1 MSNSLKASDSGL
13 AIVDK
18 SRQRLGWTKT
28 STARWWQDAHTSR
41 ATLRRFWQ
49 GDRIQREIFIA
60 ICQAV
65 GIGNWEAIAELPN
78 ADLEFIAD
86 IPTPHGDWNEA
97 PDIESF
103 YGRNQELTQLEEWIT
118 SQNCKLVTINGIAG
132 IGKTTLAL
140 ALVDRIQPK
149 FDCLIWKSLQTS
161 PSLIS
166 LLNSLLN
173 CFEQGVVQNIQQ
185 GTAQLIQQ
193 LQKHHCLLVLD
204 GLNLVHFETWSSAGI
219 LPATTSREQDAPPTF
234 KKYGFQNRCGL
245 DAISSQPENLNYG
258 QFIQQLNR
266 ERHQSCILITSRE
279 QLKNIEINTKT
290 FRCLNLKGLPK
301 TEAIELLQS
310 RGFTGKELGLSAL
323 IQLYRGNPLALKL
336 VTPLIESV
344 FGGNVAAFLS
354 QNTLIVGDRLRV
366 ILKQQFEQLS
376 GLEQD
381 ILYWLAIWQEPVSF
395 SRLQSHL
402 LISVD
407 PAMVLEGI
415 IALER
420 RSLLEKWNS
429 DDEPSF
435 TLQPLVMKVV
445 TDELVEHTAQEI
457 HQVVQSHDISHFQI
471 LRTHWLLRPGT
482 DDIAGDRILTQLGKK
497 LWRFY
502 GATLP
507 EILNQILLLLK
518 GQSPLA
524 MGYIGSNL
532 AILSGIDLI

>member
-65 GIGNWEAIAELPN
+65 GIGNWEAIAELPT
-78 ADLEFIAD
+78 ADLESIAD
-86 IPTPHGDWNEA
+86 IPTPHRDWNEA

-132 IGKTTLAL
+132 IGKTALAV
-140 ALVDRIQPK
+140 ALVDRIQSK

-166 LLNSLLN
+166 LLNS
-173 CFEQGVVQNIQQ
+173 FEQTVIQNIQQ

-204 GLNLVHFETWSSAGI
+204 GLE
-219 LPATTSREQDAPPTF
+219 
-234 KKYGFQNRCGL
+234 
-245 DAISSQPENLNYG
+245 AIFSQPEDLSYG
-258 QFIQQLNR
+258 QFIQQLSR
-266 ERHQSCILITSRE
+266 ERHQSCILISSRE
-279 QLKNIEINTKT
+279 QPKNIEINTKT

-301 TEAIELLQS
+301 TESIQLLQS

-415 IALER
+415 IALQR
-420 RSLLEKWNS
+420 RSLLERWIS
-429 DDEPSF
+429 DREPSF
-435 TLQPLVMKVV
+435 TLQPLVMKIV

-457 HQVVQSHDISHFQI
+457 HQVVQSHDIRHFQI

-482 DDIAGDRILTQLGKK
+482 DDITGDRILTQLGKK
-497 LWRFY
+497 LWRSY

-507 EILNQILLLLK
+507 QILNQILLLLN

-524 MGYIGSNL
+524 MGYIGSNI
-532 AILSGIDLI
+532 ASLSGIDLI

>member
-1 MSNSLKASDSGL
+1 MSNSLKASTAGL

-65 GIGNWEAIAELPN
+65 GIVNWEAIAELSN
-78 ADLEFIAD
+78 ADLEYTVV
-86 IPTPHGDWNEA
+86 IPTPYLDCNEA
-97 PDIESF
+97 PDVESF
-103 YGRNQELTQLEEWIT
+103 YGRNQELAQLEEWLT

-132 IGKTTLAL
+132 IGKTALAL
-140 ALVDRIQPK
+140 ALVDRIQSK

-173 CFEQGVVQNIQQ
+173 SFEQRVVQNIQQ

-193 LQKHHCLLVLD
+193 LQKRHCLLILD
-204 GLNLVHFETWSSAGI
+204 GLE
-219 LPATTSREQDAPPTF
+219 
-234 KKYGFQNRCGL
+234 
-245 DAISSQPENLNYG
+245 AIFSHSENLSYG
-258 QFIQQLNR
+258 QFIQQLSR
-266 ERHQSCILITSRE
+266 ERHQSCILISSRE
-279 QLKNIEINTKT
+279 QPKNIEINPKIS
-290 FRCLNLKGLPK
+290 RCLNLKGLQK
-301 TEAIELLQS
+301 IEAVELLQS
-310 RGFTGKELGLSAL
+310 RGFTGKELGLSVL

-336 VTPLIESV
+336 VTPLIQSV

-354 QNTLIVGDRLRV
+354 QHTLIVGDRLRV

-395 SRLQSHL
+395 SRLQTHL

-415 IALER
+415 VALER
-420 RSLLEKWNS
+420 RSLLEKWVS
-429 DDEPSF
+429 DYEPSF

-457 HQVVQSHDISHFQI
+457 DRVVQSHDIRHFQI

-482 DDIAGDRILTQLGKK
+482 DDIAGDRILTQLWKK
-497 LWRFY
+497 LWHLY

-507 EILNQILLLLK
+507 QILNQILLLLK

-524 MGYIGSNL
+524 MGYIGGNL
-532 AILSGIDLI
+532 AILSGIDSLETSED

>member
-1 MSNSLKASDSGL
+1 MSNSLKASTAGL

-65 GIGNWEAIAELPN
+65 GIVNWEAIAELSH
-78 ADLEFIAD
+78 ADLEPIAD
-86 IPTPHGDWNEA
+86 IPTLYRDWNEA

-103 YGRNQELTQLEEWIT
+103 YGRNQELAQLEEWII
-118 SQNCKLVTINGIAG
+118 SQNCKLITINGIAG
-132 IGKTTLAL
+132 IGKTALAL
-140 ALVDRIQPK
+140 ALVDRIQSK

-173 CFEQGVVQNIQQ
+173 SFEQGVVQNIQQ

-193 LQKHHCLLVLD
+193 LQKRHCLLVLD
-204 GLNLVHFETWSSAGI
+204 GLE
-219 LPATTSREQDAPPTF
+219 
-234 KKYGFQNRCGL
+234 
-245 DAISSQPENLNYG
+245 AIFSQAENLSYG
-258 QFIQQLNR
+258 QFIQQLSR
-266 ERHQSCILITSRE
+266 ERHQSFIIITSRE
-279 QLKNIEINTKT
+279 QPKNIEINTKT
-290 FRCLNLKGLPK
+290 CRCLNLKGLPK
-301 TEAIELLQS
+301 KAAVELLQS

-336 VTPLIESV
+336 VTPLIQSV
-344 FGGNVAAFLS
+344 FSGNIAAFLS

-395 SRLQSHL
+395 SRLQTHL

-407 PAMVLEGI
+407 PGMVLEGI
-415 IALER
+415 VGLEK
-420 RSLLEKWNS
+420 RSLLEKWIS
-429 DDEPSF
+429 DYEPSF
-435 TLQPLVMKVV
+435 TLQPLVMKIV

-457 HQVVQSHDISHFQI
+457 HQVVQSHDIRHFQI

-497 LWRFY
+497 LWRLY

-532 AILSGIDLI
+532 AILSGIDLV

>member
-1 MSNSLKASDSGL
+1 MSNSLKASTAGL
-13 AIVDK
+13 AIIEK

-65 GIGNWEAIAELPN
+65 GIGNWEAIAELSN
-78 ADLEFIAD
+78 ADLESAVV
-86 IPTPHGDWNEA
+86 IPTPYLDCNEA
-97 PDIESF
+97 PDLESF
-103 YGRNQELTQLEEWIT
+103 YGRNQELAQLEEWIT
-118 SQNCKLVTINGIAG
+118 SQKCKFVTINGIAG
-132 IGKTTLAL
+132 IGKTALAL
-140 ALVDRIQPK
+140 ALVDRIQSK

-173 CFEQGVVQNIQQ
+173 SFEEGVVQNIQQ

-193 LQKHHCLLVLD
+193 LQKRRCLLVLD
-204 GLNLVHFETWSSAGI
+204 GLE
-219 LPATTSREQDAPPTF
+219 
-234 KKYGFQNRCGL
+234 
-245 DAISSQPENLNYG
+245 AIFSQPENLSYS
-258 QFIQQLNR
+258 QFIQQLSR
-266 ERHQSCILITSRE
+266 ERHQSCILISNRE
-279 QLKNIEINTKT
+279 QPKNIEINTKT
-290 FRCLNLKGLPK
+290 SRCLNLKGLPK
-301 TEAIELLQS
+301 TEARELLQS

-336 VTPLIESV
+336 VTPLIQSV
-344 FGGNVAAFLS
+344 FGGNVVAFLS

-395 SRLQSHL
+395 SRLQTHL

-415 IALER
+415 VALER
-420 RSLLEKWNS
+420 RSLLEKWIS
-429 DDEPSF
+429 DYEPSF

-457 HQVVQSHDISHFQI
+457 YKVMQSNDIRHFQI

-482 DDIAGDRILTQLGKK
+482 DDIAGDRILTQLWKK
-497 LWRFY
+497 LWHLY

-507 EILNQILLLLK
+507 QIFNQILLLLN

-524 MGYIGSNL
+524 IGYIKSNV
-532 AILSGIDLI
+532 AILSGIESV

>member
-1 MSNSLKASDSGL
+1 MSNSLKASTAGL

-65 GIGNWEAIAELPN
+65 GIVNWEAIAELSN
-78 ADLEFIAD
+78 ADLESTVV
-86 IPTPHGDWNEA
+86 IPTPDLDCNEA

-103 YGRNQELTQLEEWIT
+103 YGRNQELAQLEEWLT
-118 SQNCKLVTINGIAG
+118 SQNCKLITINGIAG
-132 IGKTTLAL
+132 IGKTALAL
-140 ALVDRIQPK
+140 ALVDRIQSK

-173 CFEQGVVQNIQQ
+173 SFEQGVVQNIQQ
-185 GTAQLIQQ
+185 GTTQLIEQ
-193 LQKHHCLLVLD
+193 LQKRHCLLVLD
-204 GLNLVHFETWSSAGI
+204 GLE
-219 LPATTSREQDAPPTF
+219 
-234 KKYGFQNRCGL
+234 
-245 DAISSQPENLNYG
+245 AIFSQSENLSYG
-258 QFIQQLNR
+258 QFIQQIGR
-266 ERHQSCILITSRE
+266 ERHQSCILISSRE

-290 FRCLNLKGLPK
+290 SRCLNLKGLAK
-301 TEAIELLQS
+301 AEAIELLQS

-336 VTPLIESV
+336 VTPLIQSV
-344 FGGNVAAFLS
+344 FGGNIAAFLS

-395 SRLQSHL
+395 SRLQTHL
-402 LISVD
+402 LISVN
-407 PAMVLEGI
+407 PGMVLEGI
-415 IALER
+415 VALER
-420 RSLLEKWNS
+420 RSLLEKWVS
-429 DDEPSF
+429 DYEPSF

-445 TDELVEHTAQEI
+445 TDELVEYAAQEI
-457 HQVVQSHDISHFQI
+457 YKVMQSNDIRHFQI

-482 DDIAGDRILTQLGKK
+482 DDIAGDRILTQLWKK
-497 LWRFY
+497 LWHLY

-507 EILNQILLLLK
+507 QIFNQILSLLN

-524 MGYIGSNL
+524 MGYIKSNV
-532 AILSGIDLI
+532 AILSGIESV

>member
-1 MSNSLKASDSGL
+1 MSNSLKASTAGL

-60 ICQAV
+60 ICQTV
-65 GIGNWEAIAELPN
+65 GIVNWEAIAELSN
-78 ADLEFIAD
+78 ADLESTVV
-86 IPTPHGDWNEA
+86 IPTPDLDCNEA

-103 YGRNQELTQLEEWIT
+103 YGRNQELAQLEEWLT
-118 SQNCKLVTINGIAG
+118 SQNCKLVTINGMAG
-132 IGKTTLAL
+132 IGKTALAL
-140 ALVDRIQPK
+140 ALVDRIQSK

-173 CFEQGVVQNIQQ
+173 SFEQGVVQNIQQ
-185 GTAQLIQQ
+185 GTVQLIQQ
-193 LQKHHCLLVLD
+193 LQKRHCLLVLD
-204 GLNLVHFETWSSAGI
+204 GLE
-219 LPATTSREQDAPPTF
+219 
-234 KKYGFQNRCGL
+234 
-245 DAISSQPENLNYG
+245 AIFSQSENLSYG
-258 QFIQQLNR
+258 QFIQQLSR
-266 ERHQSCILITSRE
+266 ERHQSCILISSRE

-290 FRCLNLKGLPK
+290 SRCLNLKGLPK
-301 TEAIELLQS
+301 TEARELLQS

-336 VTPLIESV
+336 VTPLIQSV

-395 SRLQSHL
+395 SRLQTHL

-407 PAMVLEGI
+407 PGMVLEGI
-415 IALER
+415 VGLER
-420 RSLLEKWNS
+420 RSLLEKWVS
-429 DDEPSF
+429 DYEPSF

-445 TDELVEHTAQEI
+445 TDELVEHAAQEI
-457 HQVVQSHDISHFQI
+457 YKVMQSNDIRHFQI
-471 LRTHWLLRPGT
+471 LRTHWLVRPGT
-482 DDIAGDRILTQLGKK
+482 DDIAGDRILTQLWKK
-497 LWRFY
+497 LWHLY

-507 EILNQILLLLK
+507 QIFNQILLLLN

-524 MGYIGSNL
+524 MGYIKSNV
-532 AILSGIDLI
+532 AILSGIESV

>member
-1 MSNSLKASDSGL
+1 MSNSLKASTAGL

-65 GIGNWEAIAELPN
+65 GIGNWEAIAELSN
-78 ADLEFIAD
+78 ADLESTVV
-86 IPTPHGDWNEA
+86 IPTPYLDCNEA
-97 PDIESF
+97 PDLESF
-103 YGRNQELTQLEEWIT
+103 YGRNQELAQLEEWLT

-132 IGKTTLAL
+132 IGKTALAL
-140 ALVDRIQPK
+140 ALVDRIQLK

-173 CFEQGVVQNIQQ
+173 SFEQGVVVQNIQQ

-193 LQKHHCLLVLD
+193 LQKHHCLLILD
-204 GLNLVHFETWSSAGI
+204 GLE
-219 LPATTSREQDAPPTF
+219 
-234 KKYGFQNRCGL
+234 
-245 DAISSQPENLNYG
+245 AIFSQPEDLSYG
-258 QFIQQLNR
+258 QFIQQLSR
-266 ERHQSCILITSRE
+266 ERHQSCILISSRE
-279 QLKNIEINTKT
+279 QPNNIETNTKIY
-290 FRCLNLKGLPK
+290 RCLNLKGLPK
-301 TEAIELLQS
+301 TEAVELLQS
-310 RGFTGKELGLSAL
+310 RGFTGKELGLSVL
-323 IQLYRGNPLALKL
+323 IQLYRGNPLVLKL
-336 VTPLIESV
+336 VTPLIQSV

-354 QNTLIVGDRLRV
+354 QHTLIVGDRLRV

-395 SRLQSHL
+395 SRLQTHL

-415 IALER
+415 VALER
-420 RSLLEKWNS
+420 RSLLEKWVS
-429 DDEPSF
+429 DYELSF

-445 TDELVEHTAQEI
+445 TDELIEHTVQEI
-457 HQVVQSHDISHFQI
+457 DRVVQSHDIRHFQI

-482 DDIAGDRILTQLGKK
+482 DDIAGDRILTQLWKK
-497 LWRFY
+497 LWHLY

-507 EILNQILLLLK
+507 QIFNQILLLLK
-518 GQSPLA
+518 SQSPLA
-524 MGYIGSNL
+524 MGYIGSNV
-532 AILSGIDLI
+532 AILSGIDLL

>member
-1 MSNSLKASDSGL
+1 MSNSLKASTAGL

-65 GIGNWEAIAELPN
+65 RIENWEAIADLSDAD
-78 ADLEFIAD
+78 ADLETITD
-86 IPTPHGDWNEA
+86 IPISYRDWNEA

-103 YGRNQELTQLEEWIT
+103 YGRNRELVQLEELIA
-118 SQNCKLVTINGIAG
+118 SQNYKLVAINGIAG

-140 ALVDRIQPK
+140 ALVDRIQSK
-149 FDCLIWKSLQTS
+149 FDCLIWKSVQTS
-161 PSLIS
+161 PSLLS

-173 CFEQGVVQNIQQ
+173 FFEQSLVQNIQQ

-204 GLNLVHFETWSSAGI
+204 GVE
-219 LPATTSREQDAPPTF
+219 
-234 KKYGFQNRCGL
+234 
-245 DAISSQPENLNYG
+245 AIFSQPKDLSYS
-258 QFIQQLNR
+258 QFIQQLSR
-266 ERHQSCILITSRE
+266 ERHQSCILISSRE
-279 QLKNIEINTKT
+279 QISTVEINTKV
-290 FRCLNLKGLPK
+290 FRCLNLKGLQK
-301 TEAIELLQS
+301 TEAVELLQS

-336 VTPLIESV
+336 VTPLIQSV
-344 FGGNVAAFLS
+344 FGGNVAAFLK
-354 QNTLIVGDRLRV
+354 QNTLIVGDRLHV
-366 ILKQQFEQLS
+366 MLQQQFEQLS

-395 SRLQSHL
+395 SRLQTHL

-407 PAMVLEGI
+407 PAMVLESI
-415 IALER
+415 VALEK
-420 RSLLEKWNS
+420 RSLLEKWIG
-429 DDEPSF
+429 DYEPSF

-445 TDELVEHTAQEI
+445 TDELVENTTQEI
-457 HQVVQSHDISHFQI
+457 HRVVQSHDIRHFQI

-482 DDIAGDRILTQLGKK
+482 DDITGDRILTQLRKK
-497 LWRFY
+497 LWHLY

-507 EILNQILLLLK
+507 QILNQILLLLK

-524 MGYIGSNL
+524 MGYIGSNI
-532 AILSGIDLI
+532 AILLGIDLV

>member
-49 GDRIQREIFIA
+49 GERIQREIFIA

-65 GIGNWEAIAELPN
+65 GIGNWEEIAQSPD
-78 ADLEFIAD
+78 ADLGFIAD
-86 IPTPHGDWNEA
+86 IPTPQLDWNEA
-97 PDIESF
+97 PDVESF
-103 YGRNQELTQLEEWIT
+103 YGRNQELAQLEEWIT

-132 IGKTTLAL
+132 IGKTSLAL
-140 ALVDRIQPK
+140 ALVDRMQSK

-166 LLNSLLN
+166 LLNSLIN
-173 CFEQGVVQNIQQ
+173 SFDQTVVQNIQQ

-193 LQKHHCLLVLD
+193 LQKRRCLLVLD
-204 GLNLVHFETWSSAGI
+204 GLEAI
-219 LPATTSREQDAPPTF
+219 L
-234 KKYGFQNRCGL
+234 
-245 DAISSQPENLNYG
+245 SQPDNLSYS
-258 QFIQQLNR
+258 QFIQQLSR
-266 ERHQSCILITSRE
+266 EKHQSCILVTSRE
-279 QLKNIEINTKT
+279 QPNSIEINTKT
-290 FRCLNLKGLPK
+290 VCCLNLKGLQK
-301 TEAIELLQS
+301 SAAVELWQS

-336 VTPLIESV
+336 VTPLIQSV
-344 FGGNVAAFLS
+344 FGGNIAAFLN
-354 QNTLIVGDRLRV
+354 QHTLVVGDRLRV
-366 ILKQQFEQLS
+366 LLQQQFEQLS

-395 SRLQSHL
+395 SRLQTHL

-415 IALER
+415 MALER
-420 RSLLEKWNS
+420 RSLLEKWIS
-429 DDEPSF
+429 DYEPSF

-445 TDELVEHTAQEI
+445 TDELVENTAEEI
-457 HQVVQSHDISHFQI
+457 HQVVQNNDLRHFQI

-482 DDIAGDRILTQLGKK
+482 DDIAGDRILTQLWKK

-507 EILNQILLLLK
+507 QILNQILLLLK

-532 AILSGIDLI
+532 AILSGIDLV

>member
-1 MSNSLKASDSGL
+1 MSNSLKASTAGL

-49 GDRIQREIFIA
+49 GDRIQRETFIA

-65 GIGNWEAIAELPN
+65 GIVNWEAIAELSH
-78 ADLEFIAD
+78 ADLETIAD
-86 IPTPHGDWNEA
+86 ISTPYRDWNEA

-103 YGRNQELTQLEEWIT
+103 YGRNQELTQLEEWIAI
-118 SQNCKLVTINGIAG
+118 QKCKLVTINGIAG
-132 IGKTTLAL
+132 IGKTALAL
-140 ALVDRIQPK
+140 ALVDRIQSK

-161 PSLIS
+161 PSMIS

-173 CFEQGVVQNIQQ
+173 SFEQSVAQNIQQ

-204 GLNLVHFETWSSAGI
+204 GLETI
-219 LPATTSREQDAPPTF
+219 F
-234 KKYGFQNRCGL
+234 
-245 DAISSQPENLNYG
+245 SQSENLSYS
-258 QFIQQLNR
+258 QFIQQLSR
-266 ERHQSCILITSRE
+266 ERHQSCILISSRE
-279 QLKNIEINTKT
+279 QSKNIEINTKT
-290 FRCLNLKGLPK
+290 SRCLNLKGLPK
-301 TEAIELLQS
+301 TEARELLQS

-336 VTPLIESV
+336 VTPLIQSV

-354 QNTLIVGDRLRV
+354 QHTLIVGDRLRV

-395 SRLQSHL
+395 SRLQTHL

-415 IALER
+415 VGLER
-420 RSLLEKWNS
+420 RSLLEKWIS
-429 DDEPSF
+429 DYEPSF

-445 TDELVEHTAQEI
+445 TDELVEYAAQEI
-457 HQVVQSHDISHFQI
+457 DRVMQSHDIRHFQI

-482 DDIAGDRILTQLGKK
+482 DDIAGDRILTQLWKK
-497 LWRFY
+497 LWHLY

-507 EILNQILLLLK
+507 QIFNQIMLLLND
-518 GQSPLA
+518 QSPLA
-524 MGYIGSNL
+524 MGYIKSNV
-532 AILSGIDLI
+532 AILSGIESV

>member
-65 GIGNWEAIAELPN
+65 GIVNWEAIADLSH
-78 ADLEFIAD
+78 ADLESIAD
-86 IPTPHGDWNEA
+86 IPTHYRDWNEA

-103 YGRNQELTQLEEWIT
+103 YGRNQELTQLEQWIT
-118 SQNCKLVTINGIAG
+118 NQNCRLITINGIAG
-132 IGKTTLAL
+132 IGKSALAV
-140 ALVDRIQPK
+140 ALVDRIQSK

-173 CFEQGVVQNIQQ
+173 SFEQTVVQNIQQ

-193 LQKHHCLLVLD
+193 LQKHPCLLVLD
-204 GLNLVHFETWSSAGI
+204 GLETI
-219 LPATTSREQDAPPTF
+219 L
-234 KKYGFQNRCGL
+234 
-245 DAISSQPENLNYG
+245 SQPEDLSYG
-258 QFIQQLNR
+258 QFIQQLSR
-266 ERHQSCILITSRE
+266 ERHQSCILISSRE
-279 QLKNIEINTKT
+279 QINTLEINTKT

-402 LISVD
+402 LIFVD
-407 PAMVLEGI
+407 PGMLLEGVV
-415 IALER
+415 ALER
-420 RSLLEKWNS
+420 RSLLEKWIS
-429 DDEPSF
+429 DREPSF

-445 TDELVEHTAQEI
+445 TDKLVEQTTQEI
-457 HQVVQSHDISHFQI
+457 HQVVQSYDIRHFQI

-482 DDIAGDRILTQLGKK
+482 DDITGDRILTQLGKK
-497 LWRFY
+497 LWRSY

-507 EILNQILLLLK
+507 QILNQILLLLN

-524 MGYIGSNL
+524 MGYIGSNV

>member
-65 GIGNWEAIAELPN
+65 GIENWEAIAELSH
-78 ADLEFIAD
+78 ADLETIAD
-86 IPTPHGDWNEA
+86 ISTPYRDWNEA

-103 YGRNQELTQLEEWIT
+103 YGRNQELAQLEEWIT
-118 SQNCKLVTINGIAG
+118 SQKCKLVTINGIAG
-132 IGKTTLAL
+132 IGKTSLAL
-140 ALVDRIQPK
+140 ALVDRIQSK

-173 CFEQGVVQNIQQ
+173 SFEQGVVQNIQQ

-193 LQKHHCLLVLD
+193 LQKRRCLLVLD
-204 GLNLVHFETWSSAGI
+204 GLE
-219 LPATTSREQDAPPTF
+219 
-234 KKYGFQNRCGL
+234 
-245 DAISSQPENLNYG
+245 AIFSQSENLSYG
-258 QFIQQLNR
+258 QFIQQLSR
-266 ERHQSCILITSRE
+266 ERHQSCILISSRE

-290 FRCLNLKGLPK
+290 SRCLNLKGLPK
-301 TEAIELLQS
+301 AEARELLQS

-336 VTPLIESV
+336 VTPLIQSV

-395 SRLQSHL
+395 SRLQTHL

-415 IALER
+415 VALER
-420 RSLLEKWNS
+420 RSLLEKWVS
-429 DDEPSF
+429 DYESSF
-435 TLQPLVMKVV
+435 TLQPLIMKVV
-445 TDELVEHTAQEI
+445 TDELVEYAAQEI
-457 HQVVQSHDISHFQI
+457 YKVMQSNDIRHFQI

-482 DDIAGDRILTQLGKK
+482 DDIAGDRILTQLWKK
-497 LWRFY
+497 LWHLY

-507 EILNQILLLLK
+507 QIFNQILLLLN

-524 MGYIGSNL
+524 MGYIKSNVV
-532 AILSGIDLI
+532 ILSGIESV